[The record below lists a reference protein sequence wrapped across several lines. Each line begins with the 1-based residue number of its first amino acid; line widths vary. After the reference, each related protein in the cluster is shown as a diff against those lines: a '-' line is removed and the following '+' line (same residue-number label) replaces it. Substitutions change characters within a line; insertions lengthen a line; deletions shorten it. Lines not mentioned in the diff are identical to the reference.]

1 MYKFL
6 LIANCEQRLRY
17 AYYFYPV
24 DKAKRPSL
32 EAALIK
38 KCLSRNQNSCSFF
51 LHDGFNIVYRR
62 TGQLILI
69 IGTDDDE
76 NNLAVYEFVRAFL
89 QVLDAY
95 FSGVTEKKVS
105 LHQKKKKS
113 RDMSAFSSLFTMRA
127 RCLDCRRHQI
137 VAEFFKLHLVLQHM
151 VSNGNVSETNV
162 QNILERLKAF
172 DNA

>member
-76 NNLAVYEFVRAFL
+76 NNLAVYEFVRAFI

-95 FSGVTEKKVS
+95 FSGVALPIGGIVALRLVSMTESPTLSVG
-105 LHQKKKKS
+105 
-113 RDMSAFSSLFTMRA
+113 
-127 RCLDCRRHQI
+127 CLDCRRHQI

>member
-1 MYKFL
+1 MSPGCELNEDMYKFL

-32 EAALIK
+32 EAALIQ

-51 LHDGFNIVYRR
+51 LHGGFNIVYRR
-62 TGQLILI
+62 TGQLIFV

-76 NNLAVYEFVRAFL
+76 NNLAVYEFVRAFV

-95 FSGVTEKKVS
+95 FSGVTEKK
-105 LHQKKKKS
+105 
-113 RDMSAFSSLFTMRA
+113 
-127 RCLDCRRHQI
+127 I
-137 VAEFFKLHLVLQHM
+137 VAEFYKLHLILQHM
-151 VSNGNVSETNV
+151 VSNGSVSETNV
-162 QNILERLKAF
+162 QNVLERLKAF
-172 DNA
+172 DSA

>member
-17 AYYFYPV
+17 AYYFYP
-24 DKAKRPSL
+24 
-32 EAALIK
+32 
-38 KCLSRNQNSCSFF
+38 NSCSFF

-76 NNLAVYEFVRAFL
+76 NNLAVYEFVRAFI

-95 FSGVTEKKVS
+95 FSGVTEKK
-105 LHQKKKKS
+105 
-113 RDMSAFSSLFTMRA
+113 
-127 RCLDCRRHQI
+127 I
-137 VAEFFKLHLVLQHM
+137 VAEFYKLHLVLQHM
-151 VSNGNVSETNV
+151 VSNGSVAETNV

-172 DNA
+172 DSA

>member
-1 MYKFL
+1 MRKAAFRDFRPCQRPRTLSTVGKCGFWTLSEDMYKFL

-76 NNLAVYEFVRAFL
+76 NNLAVYEFVRAFI

-95 FSGVTEKKVS
+95 FSGV
-105 LHQKKKKS
+105 
-113 RDMSAFSSLFTMRA
+113 
-127 RCLDCRRHQI
+127 I

>member
-1 MYKFL
+1 MRKAAFRDFRPCQRPRTLSTVGKCGFWTLSEDMYKFL

-76 NNLAVYEFVRAFL
+76 NNLAVYEFVRAFI

-95 FSGVTEKKVS
+95 FSGVTEKK
-105 LHQKKKKS
+105 
-113 RDMSAFSSLFTMRA
+113 
-127 RCLDCRRHQI
+127 I